1 MGLSR
6 RQAAG
11 YVVTIVAAWLVAML
25 TGYTAL
31 ARQVDLDVYDWVFRL
46 LPSKA
51 SPSEAALLTV
61 DEATLLAL
69 GGLRRLR
76 EIVAEGLERI
86 APAGPRVVAV
96 DLMLADPGDPAAD
109 ARLAAAFSRAPKLVL
124 ATEMLPDGQGW
135 QDPLPEFGRWAV
147 GVGHVHAAPDE
158 LDGVNRKI
166 PLEKAAGRRRRWAL
180 ALEAFRV
187 SRGGGPVVETPEE
200 VRVGGLTVPARR
212 EDSRALAIRYLRPDG
227 SGETPIPRASV
238 LELRRDPSLAS
249 LFRGRV
255 VFVGVTAQSA
265 SRDRLVT
272 PYSSSRPMPGVEIHA
287 NAFET
292 LVQGRFLR
300 PVSETATLGLCVA
313 IAVVSGLMFAFLAGW
328 PAYAAAA
335 LLLLAAHAASLLA
348 FRQDMVLSFSL
359 PVATAWLSAGAAASY
374 QHFVVRRQLRRA
386 EAEKRRY
393 QQAVQFVTHE
403 MRTPLTAIQ
412 GSSELMS
419 RYRLSEEKRKQIA
432 ELIHNESRRLARMV
446 ETFLNVERLAAGQ
459 IELRREPFAASQLIH
474 SCVERVKP
482 LAERKRIRIRIAEL
496 DEDSLLGDQ
505 ELMEYAVY
513 NLLTNAVKYSP
524 SETEVTV
531 SLTRQGGF
539 FRLAVRDQ
547 GIGMDEDELKNI
559 FRKFYRTRR
568 AIASGESG
576 AGIGLCIVEQIVAH
590 HGGRVEVSSSPGK
603 GSCFTLV
610 LPANVAASR
619 KAQ

>member
-1 MGLSR
+1 MALSR
-6 RQAAG
+6 KQAAG
-11 YVVTIVAAWLVAML
+11 YGLTLAAAWLGAVL
-25 TGYTAL
+25 SGFTAF
-31 ARQVDLDVYDWVFRL
+31 ARQVDLDAYDWIFRL
-46 LPSKA
+46 LP
-51 SPSEAALLTV
+51 PQPWRPEAALLTV
-61 DEATLLAL
+61 DEPTLVSM

-76 EIVAEGLERI
+76 EILAEGLERLI
-86 APAGPRVVAV
+86 PAGPSVVAV
-96 DLMLADPGDPAAD
+96 DVTLADPGDPEAD
-109 ARLAAAFSRAPKLVL
+109 ARLAAALSRTPQLVL
-124 ATEMLPDGQGW
+124 ASEMLPDGRDW
-135 QDPLPEFGRWAV
+135 QDPLPEFARWAAA
-147 GVGHVHAAPDE
+147 VGHVHAAPDE

-166 PLEKAAGRRRRWAL
+166 PLEKAAGRQRRWAL
-180 ALEAFRV
+180 AFEAFRM

-200 VRVGGLTVPARR
+200 VQAGGRTIPARR
-212 EDSRALAIRYLRPDG
+212 EDSRALAIRYLRPDP
-227 SGETPIPRASV
+227 SGVTPLPRASV
-238 LELRRDPSLAS
+238 LELRRDPALAG
-249 LFRGRV
+249 LFRGKV

-265 SRDRLVT
+265 ARDRLVT

-313 IAVVSGLMFAFLAGW
+313 VAILAGLVFAFLAGW

-335 LLLLAAHAASLLA
+335 LLLLAVHTAPLIA
-348 FRQDMVLSFSL
+348 FRQDLVLPFSL
-359 PVATAWLSAGAAASY
+359 PVATAWLCAGAAASY

-419 RYRLSEEKRKQIA
+419 RYSLSEEKRKQIA

-459 IELRREPFAASQLIH
+459 MELRREAFAARRLVEA
-474 SCVERVKP
+474 CLERVRP

-496 DEDSLLGDQ
+496 GEERLVGDQ

-524 SETEVTV
+524 TDTEVTV
-531 SLTRQGGF
+531 SLTREGDS
-539 FRLAVRDQ
+539 FRLSVRDQ
-547 GIGMDEDELKNI
+547 GIGMDEDEIKNI
-559 FRKFYRTRR
+559 FHKFYRTRQ

-576 AGIGLCIVEQIVAH
+576 AGIGLSLVEQIVVH
-590 HGGRVEVSSSPGK
+590 HGGRVEVSSAPGK
-603 GSCFTLV
+603 GSCFTLI
-610 LPANVAASR
+610 LPANAS
-619 KAQ
+619 AIPQPQ

>member
-1 MGLSR
+1 MALFR
-6 RQAAG
+6 RQTAG
-11 YVVTIVAAWLVAML
+11 YVVTIAAAWLVAML

-31 ARQVDLDVYDWVFRL
+31 ARQVDLDAYDWMFRL

-51 SPSEAALLTV
+51 SCAEAALLTV
-61 DEATLLAL
+61 DEATLLGL

-86 APAGPRVVAV
+86 LPAEPAVVAV
-96 DLMLADPGDPAAD
+96 DLTLADAGDPAAD
-109 ARLAAAFSRAPKLVL
+109 ARLAAAFSRVPKLVL
-124 ATEMLPDGQGW
+124 ATEMLPDGRGW
-135 QDPLPEFGRWAV
+135 QDPLPEFGRWAAA
-147 GVGHVHAAPDE
+147 VGHVHAAPDE

-187 SRGGGPVVETPEE
+187 SRGGGQVVETPEE
-200 VRVGGLTVPARR
+200 VRAGGLTIPARR
-212 EDSRALAIRYLRPDG
+212 EDSRALAVRYLRPDA
-227 SGETPIPRASV
+227 SGATPIPRASV
-238 LELRRDPSLAS
+238 LELRRDPWRAG
-249 LFRGRV
+249 LFRGKV

-287 NAFET
+287 NALET
-292 LVQGRFLR
+292 LVEGRFLR
-300 PVSETATLGLCVA
+300 PVSETATLGLCVVV
-313 IAVVSGLMFAFLAGW
+313 AVASGLVFAFLGGW
-328 PAYAAAA
+328 PAYAAAG
-335 LLLLAAHAASLLA
+335 LLLVAAHAAPILA
-348 FRQDMVLSFSL
+348 FRHDLVLSFSL
-359 PVATAWLSAGAAASY
+359 PVVTVWLTAGAAASY

-419 RYRLSEEKRKQIA
+419 RYSLSEDKRKQVA

-459 IELRREPFAASQLIH
+459 MELRRELFSASQLVH
-474 SCVERVKP
+474 SCVERVRP

-496 DEDSLLGDQ
+496 VEESLLGDQ

-524 SETEVTV
+524 AETEVTI
-531 SLTRQGGF
+531 SLTRRGGV

-547 GIGMDEDELKNI
+547 GIGMDEEELKNI
-559 FRKFYRTRR
+559 FRKFYRTRE
-568 AIASGESG
+568 AVASGESG
-576 AGIGLCIVEQIVAH
+576 AGIGLSIVEQIVTH
-590 HGGRVEVSSSPGK
+590 HGGRVEVSSSPGR

-610 LPANVAASR
+610 LPANASASR